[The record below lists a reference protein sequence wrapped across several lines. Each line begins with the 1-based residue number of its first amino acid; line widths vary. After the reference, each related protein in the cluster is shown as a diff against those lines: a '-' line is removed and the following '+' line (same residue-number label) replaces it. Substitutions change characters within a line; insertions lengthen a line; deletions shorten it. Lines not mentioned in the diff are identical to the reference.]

1 MSTDYRASRDSIEPA
16 LTPASD
22 DLPLFRFGLRHF
34 LAFITLASLLMAAMA
49 TSSGLTAAV
58 LLLATLVVSFHLFST
73 ALGSQLRCHANRTL
87 SRRAAQPAADRITAH
102 AAPPSLQPQ
111 PRSPWHERRST
122 PLPWLLRW
130 ITGASLLG
138 AIVGAL
144 LLSTMVGHRSSL
156 PGIAVGSF
164 SLGVVAGWF
173 AFVGYS
179 FYGVFRHGVR
189 DAMAEDRPDPRR

>member
-1 MSTDYRASRDSIEPA
+1 MTDYRASSDATEPR
-16 LTPASD
+16 TSASD
-22 DLPLFRFGLRHF
+22 DLPLFRFRLRQL
-34 LAFITLASLLMAAMA
+34 LAFVTLLSLLMAAMA
-49 TSSGLTAAV
+49 TSSELTAAV
-58 LLLATLVVSFHLFST
+58 LLLATLVVSLHLFST

-87 SRRAAQPAADRITAH
+87 SRRAAKPAADTTTAH
-102 AAPPSLQPQ
+102 ALPRSLQPQ

-130 ITGASLLG
+130 IAAASLLG

-144 LLSTMVGHRSSL
+144 LLSGIVGHRSSL
-156 PGIAVGSF
+156 AGIAVGSV
-164 SLGVVAGWF
+164 SLGVVAGWL

-189 DAMAEDRPDPRR
+189 DAMAEDRRDQQG